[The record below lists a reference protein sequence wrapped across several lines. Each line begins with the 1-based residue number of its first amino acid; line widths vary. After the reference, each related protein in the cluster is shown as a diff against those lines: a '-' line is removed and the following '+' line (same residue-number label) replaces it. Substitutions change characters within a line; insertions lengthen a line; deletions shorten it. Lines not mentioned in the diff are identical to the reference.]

1 MNNVNEDLSPK
12 KIKISK
18 FEEIFCNKSV
28 LFLFSGR
35 LLSTL
40 GNYTFDFAIVWY
52 ILRNGGTSLQ
62 SSLVLMSA
70 LLPQVILG
78 PFAGVV
84 VDRISRKKI
93 LVSMDFLRA
102 GIITLVGCLMFFKIL
117 PFWLLCFLLL
127 LAGICST
134 LYSPACNSLI
144 PDIVEKE
151 EINKANSL
159 DSLASNISRILGP
172 LLGGGLYTC
181 FGMTIIVYVDAI
193 SFLLS
198 ALFELLII
206 VKHEEIRQA
215 ETNVSVIGDLAE
227 GFRYVKGKPGLYLL
241 LWFYVAINFLSL
253 PIIQI
258 YFPYTYN
265 NILKTS
271 TAQLTLTNFAFGVGF
286 VIGAIISSALPQKE
300 KYHNRICKS
309 FLISCCMILGFSIP
323 LFPFLIDK
331 LSVNTIVLF
340 YSALALI
347 CGNFMMLGNIPLF
360 VIFQRDVDDS
370 IRGRVFALMNTFTN
384 AAAPLGYVVAGWFVG
399 FVPMYMLI
407 SVIGVMAII
416 LNIMLMFSK
425 SIKEL

>member
-1 MNNVNEDLSPK
+1 MKFK
-12 KIKISK
+12 KDSCLKKTNKSK
-18 FEEIFCNKSV
+18 LDDIFCNQSM

-40 GNYTFDFAIVWY
+40 GNYTFDFAIAWY

-62 SSLVLMSA
+62 SSIVLMSA

-78 PFAGVV
+78 PFAGVI
-84 VDRISRKKI
+84 VDRIPRKKI
-93 LVSMDFLRA
+93 LVSMDFIRA
-102 GIITLVGCLMFFKIL
+102 AIITLVGCLMYFKLL
-117 PFWLLCFLLL
+117 PFWLLCFLLF
-127 LAGICST
+127 LAGICSS

-151 EINKANSL
+151 EINKANSI

-172 LLGGGLYTC
+172 LLGGALYTY
-181 FGMTIIVYVDAI
+181 FGMTIIVCVDGI

-198 ALFELLII
+198 ALLELFI
-206 VKHEEIRQA
+206 VVKYEEITQI
-215 ETNVSVIGDLAE
+215 ETGASVIEDLVE
-227 GFRYVKGKPGLYLL
+227 GYRYIKGRPGLYLL
-241 LWFYVAINFLSL
+241 LWFYVAINFLSV

-271 TAQLTLTNFAFGVGF
+271 TAQLTMTNFAFGLGF
-286 VIGAIISSALPQKE
+286 VIGAIISSVLPQKE
-300 KYHNRICKS
+300 KYHNRICRS
-309 FLISCCMILGFSIP
+309 FLVSCCMVLGFSIP
-323 LFPFLIDK
+323 LFPFIFAK
-331 LSVNTIVLF
+331 LSVNSIVFF
-340 YSALALI
+340 YSALAVI
-347 CGNFMMLGNIPLF
+347 CGTFMMLGNIPLF

-370 IRGRVFALMNTFTN
+370 VRGRVFALMNTFTN
-384 AAAPLGYVVAGWFVG
+384 AATPLGYLVAGWLVG

-407 SVIGVMAII
+407 FVIGIIVVM

-425 SIKEL
+425 SIVEL